1 MGSVDQA
8 YNIADLRKM
17 ALKRVPHGL
26 FEFVD
31 RGTEDEVS
39 LRNNRA
45 VFERIRLKP
54 RNLVDVSKRS
64 QEITLFG
71 KKHKMPIVIAPTGT
85 AGLMWY
91 EGEIALARAA
101 AEAAIPFTL
110 ATGSMTAMEKVA
122 EQAGGTLWFQ
132 LYMWPERSLSHK
144 LVERAKAAGYEAL
157 VVTVDG
163 VVPGNRE
170 YNLRNGFTIPFTF
183 TRGNITDV
191 LLHPRWMLGVLARY
205 LVTTGMPR
213 YQNYPTD
220 IKYRITAG
228 PMGRS
233 SMRNDSLNWD
243 DLRALRKLWPHRLL
257 VKGMLHPQ
265 DATMAADCG
274 ADGVIVSNH
283 GGRNLDT
290 VISPIEALPEVVDAV
305 GKRIAVLVD
314 SGFRRGTDVIKA
326 LAMGAQAV
334 MIGRSTLYGVAAGGE
349 EGARRAISIF
359 RGEIDRVIA
368 LLGCNSISELSTEH
382 LQAPDFPLRATD
394 AVRPGLKLLD
404 TAGSLPDA
412 AVLQAAKSMTG

>member
-1 MGSVDQA
+1 MASVAKA
-8 YNIADLRKM
+8 YNIFDLRRM
-17 ALKRVPHGL
+17 ALKRVPKGL

-45 VFERIRLKP
+45 VFERIRLRP
-54 RNLVDVSKRS
+54 RTLVDVSRRS
-64 QEITLFG
+64 QEVTLFG

-101 AEAAIPFTL
+101 AEAGIPFTL

-132 LYMWPERSLSHK
+132 LYMWPDRSLSHK
-144 LVERAKAAGYEAL
+144 LVERARAAGYEAL

-170 YNLRNGFTIPFTF
+170 YNLRSGFTIPFTF
-183 TRGNITDV
+183 TRGNIVDV
-191 LLHPRWMLGVLARY
+191 LLHPRWFAGVLIRY
-205 LVTTGMPR
+205 LLTTGMPR

-220 IKYRITAG
+220 IRYRITAG

-243 DLRALRKLWPHRLL
+243 DLRALRKIWPHRLL

-265 DATMAADCG
+265 DAAMAADCG

-290 VISPIEALPEVVDAV
+290 AISPIEALPEIVDAV
-305 GKRIAVLVD
+305 GKRVTVLVD
-314 SGFRRGTDVIKA
+314 SGFRRGTDVVKA

-349 EGARRAISIF
+349 EGARRAISLF

-368 LLGCNSISELSTEH
+368 LLGCNGVADLSTEH
-382 LQAPDFPLRATD
+382 LHAPDLPLRAPEP
-394 AVRPGLKLLD
+394 ARPGLKLLD
-404 TAGSLPDA
+404 TARA
-412 AVLQAAKSMTG
+412 AER